1 MKANHGSAQRASRRA
16 PPLKPWDY
24 GTPKIGPFPKSLD
37 GQLPFA
43 GNPEFVRSQNEAVR
57 VDMFESLLADCQS
70 LEGLKPHEKPE
81 WDPPGIEDKITDLD
95 VARGRLEDTM
105 GHREPRDWD
114 EARVWREMYELTYDV
129 ADKLRQIAQNLDD
142 KLDDEI
148 ANVEDHNNLID
159 GLAQKARRL
168 QLDLGI

>member
-1 MKANHGSAQRASRRA
+1 
-16 PPLKPWDY
+16 
-24 GTPKIGPFPKSLD
+24 
-37 GQLPFA
+37 
-43 GNPEFVRSQNEAVR
+43 
-57 VDMFESLLADCQS
+57 
-70 LEGLKPHEKPE
+70 
-81 WDPPGIEDKITDLD
+81 
-95 VARGRLEDTM
+95 M